1 MPSLFELILGSAA
14 KNADLLRERGAEIM
28 TLPTRSVG
36 ICPTREELDR
46 LQSIDLTG
54 AKCVG
59 IYDPDL
65 KRFVTPVEDDQ

>member
-1 MPSLFELILGSAA
+1 MPSLFEMILGSAA
-14 KNADLLRERGAEIM
+14 KHSDLLRERGVEIM
-28 TLPTRSVG
+28 ARPTRSVG

-59 IYDPDL
+59 IYDPEQQQ
-65 KRFVTPVEDDQ
+65 FVPLADKTD